1 MTYAADRLW
10 KEVAYVGYYL
20 HWGFTE
26 ILDMDHRTRQ
36 RVIAE
41 IGEINAR
48 DDQYDD

>member
-1 MTYAADRLW
+1 VTYAAEGLW

-20 HWGFTE
+20 HWSFAE

-48 DDQYDD
+48 DEEE